1 MRKAGRIHRFLTLTA
16 MSGAAL
22 FATAASALP
31 GDAPIEMLTPA
42 DGASVPG
49 SPAGIAVTFTCPV
62 YRSADFGGGFV
73 LFSGVSDYG
82 VRFATGPELGTDGRL
97 RDDLVVSRQ
106 SPPSTPN
113 TLPAGQCAA
122 AMTGT
127 SSVTP
132 GTYYWQVSRIC
143 SGCAGSYEVGATR
156 SFVVTSSATLSV
168 RAAGP
173 AYAGFPVRTLI
184 TAKGLLTGTRVDVQ
198 RRVGTA
204 WQRVTAT
211 SVVREAA
218 EAFVVLP
225 RGPQRIRTVATVG
238 TATVVSPELPVT
250 VARAAGWI
258 TRSTDDGSYRGSS
271 PGTSSIKFRVARGG
285 RDVRAFSAFVPML
298 CPGITAGQFTT
309 QIGTALI
316 PRAKVAPNGVFIAAA
331 TPAAG
336 TAITVRG
343 RLANKRVTKAVVTLS
358 VGNCT
363 GQRTFTARRTGR

>member
-1 MRKAGRIHRFLTLTA
+1 MFVALA
-16 MSGAAL
+16 AVSGATL
-22 FATAASALP
+22 FATTASALP

-49 SPAGIAVTFTCPV
+49 NPAGIGVTFTCPV
-62 YRSADFGGGFV
+62 YRSADAGGGFV
-73 LFSGVSDYG
+73 LFGGVSNYG
-82 VRFATGPELGTDGRL
+82 VRFATGPEFGTDGRL
-97 RDDLVVSRQ
+97 RDDRVVSRQ
-106 SPPSTPN
+106 GPPSTPN

-127 SSVTP
+127 PSVTP

-143 SGCAGSYEVGATR
+143 SGCTGSYEVGPTR

-168 RAAGP
+168 RATGP
-173 AYAGFPVRTLI
+173 AYAGYPFRTII
-184 TAKGLLTGTRVDVQ
+184 TAKGLLNGTRVDVQ

-204 WQRVTAT
+204 WQRVAYTT
-211 SVVREAA
+211 VLREAA
-218 EAFVVLP
+218 EAYVVLP
-225 RGPQRIRTVATVG
+225 RGSQRLRTVATVG
-238 TATVVSPELPVT
+238 TATVVSPEYPVT

-258 TRSTDDGSYRGSS
+258 TRATDDGSYRGSS
-271 PGTSSIKFRVARGG
+271 PGTSSVKFRVARGG

-316 PRAKVAPNGVFIAAA
+316 PRAKIAPNGVFIAAA

-336 TAITVRG
+336 TAISVRG

-358 VGNCT
+358 VGSCS
-363 GQRTFTARRTGR
+363 GQQTFTARRKGR